1 MIPKANCHDTREND
15 VLEAET
21 ADLLLDLHA
30 LRARPDVG
38 GPQVATDGDN
48 NGSVRDSSAR
58 IGAFFVERIHRKV
71 VFFRGNSSSDAG
83 QRPVSMT

>member
-15 VLEAET
+15 VLRA
-21 ADLLLDLHA
+21 ADLVLELHA

-58 IGAFFVERIHRKV
+58 IGAFFVERIHKKV